1 MTCIVALKENGKI
14 YFGADKALSDAYTMR
29 KISYNKIFKKGKYI
43 LGYTGSPRLGQL
55 LEHVIELPEPPKSG
69 ANLHFIVSSFI
80 ESVRKGLK
88 EYGFSEV
95 DNNKEK
101 GGIFII
107 GIDGEIFKVYN
118 DFQVSTYENN
128 VICCGS
134 GEDYAEA
141 TMEALKDIFPPK
153 ERIAKAIE
161 IAGKFITT
169 VTQDCI
175 ILEA

>member
-14 YFGADKALSDAYTMR
+14 YFGADKALSDTYTIR
-29 KISYNKIFKKGKYI
+29 KMSSNKIFKKGKYI

-69 ANLHFIVSSFI
+69 ADLHFIVSSLI

-95 DNNKEK
+95 ENNKES
-101 GGIFII
+101 GGLFIM
-107 GIDGEIFKVYN
+107 GVDDEIFKVYS

-128 VICCGS
+128 VGCCGS

-141 TMEALKDIFPPK
+141 TMEALKDILPPK
-153 ERIAKAIE
+153 ERIARAIE
-161 IAGKFITT
+161 IAGKFVTT
-169 VTQDCI
+169 VTQDCV
-175 ILEA
+175 ILEG